1 MRETYFDYKQESLE
15 WCEKSFKPI
24 KSINK
29 KSTTSYGLKH
39 LFERDEETKSS
50 YVSNEEF
57 RGAMIKLG
65 FEHTDD
71 MNMYFNISRKSVN
84 DLRRRIDN
92 VIV

>member
-1 MRETYFDYKQESLE
+1 MSKTNAYYSLKQESLDALAKMDKATRKELLE

-39 LFERDEETKSS
+39 LFERDEETKAS

-57 RGAMIKLG
+57 R
-65 FEHTDD
+65 D
-71 MNMYFNISRKSVN
+71 RKSV
-84 DLRRRIDN
+84 
-92 VIV
+92 V